1 MSGVGVYNL
10 DNITYTNEQYESNTS
25 TNNVVEKTD
34 DLNSEYEG
42 NETSNNDL
50 YSSNSW
56 QFFKDE
62 DILKKEVN
70 KLKLFL
76 FNEINNSEIEF
87 DCMTKIEKF
96 FVENYNNEMFLA
108 INDLYVEN
116 VTNNDLIIKI
126 LRMLM
131 LIPNNR
137 INNGAKIIAYASI
150 NNSNKLIQQQA
161 IQALGMWADSSSI
174 NLLKSIN
181 SNDKWFNIYV
191 QKVIKGIEEEN
202 GK

>member
-10 DNITYTNEQYESNTS
+10 NNITYTNEQYESNTS
-25 TNNVVEKTD
+25 TNNVVEKTA

-42 NETSNNDL
+42 NETSTNDL

-87 DCMTKIEKF
+87 GCMTKIEKF

-191 QKVIKGIEEEN
+191 QKVVKGIEEEN

>member
-10 DNITYTNEQYESNTS
+10 NNITYTNEQYESNTS

-126 LRMLM
+126 LRLLM

>member
-1 MSGVGVYNL
+1 
-10 DNITYTNEQYESNTS
+10 
-25 TNNVVEKTD
+25 
-34 DLNSEYEG
+34 
-42 NETSNNDL
+42 
-50 YSSNSW
+50 
-56 QFFKDE
+56 
-62 DILKKEVN
+62 
-70 KLKLFL
+70 
-76 FNEINNSEIEF
+76 
-87 DCMTKIEKF
+87 MTKIEKF

>member
-1 MSGVGVYNL
+1 MNEVGVYNL
-10 DNITYTNEQYESNTS
+10 NNITYTNEQYESNTS
-25 TNNVVEKTD
+25 TVSNFENNEEF
-34 DLNSEYEG
+34 NSIYDG
-42 NETSNNDL
+42 NETSNDDL

-56 QFFKDE
+56 RFFKEE
-62 DILKKEVN
+62 DILKNEVN
-70 KLKLFL
+70 ELKVFL

-96 FVENYNNEMFLA
+96 FVENYNDEMFLA

-116 VTNNDLIIKI
+116 VCNRDLIIKI
-126 LRMLM
+126 LRILM
-131 LIPNNR
+131 LIPNNK
-137 INNGAKIIAYASI
+137 INNGAKIIAYASL
-150 NNSNKLIQQQA
+150 NNSDKLIQQQA

-181 SNDKWFNIYV
+181 SSDKWFNLYV
-191 QKVIKGIEEEN
+191 QKIIKGIEEEN

>member
-10 DNITYTNEQYESNTS
+10 NNITYTNEQYESNTS

>member
-10 DNITYTNEQYESNTS
+10 NNITYTNEQYESNTS

-96 FVENYNNEMFLA
+96 FVEYYNNVMFLA

-126 LRMLM
+126 LRLLM

>member
-1 MSGVGVYNL
+1 MNGVGVYNL
-10 DNITYTNEQYESNTS
+10 NNITYTNEQYESNTS

-42 NETSNNDL
+42 NKTSNNDL

>member
-202 GK
+202 EK

>member
-10 DNITYTNEQYESNTS
+10 NNITYTNEQYESNTS

-126 LRMLM
+126 LRLLM

-137 INNGAKIIAYASI
+137 INNGAKIIAYASL